1 LSPAKGEDGM
11 GNERPAVRV
20 LVADAIAEAGVARL
34 TAVPGFTVDVR
45 TGLSAS
51 DLAATLPDYD
61 ALIVRSATKVTAEL
75 LARPGRLRAIGRAGT
90 GVDNIDLEAATRAG
104 VVVMNTPGGNSTAAA
119 EQTIALLT
127 GLARNVP
134 QAHMDLKAGHW
145 NRKQYLGVEL
155 TGKTLGIVGLGR
167 IGREVARRA
176 RGLRMVVL
184 GYDPIVTADAAE
196 GMGVAYRSLDDL
208 VAESDFITLHLPLI
222 PATRHVIDARRI
234 AAMRP
239 GTRLINCAR
248 GGLIDDDALLAALES
263 GHIAGAALDVFE
275 HEPPA
280 ADGIVA
286 HPRVVVTPHLGA
298 STVEAQERVGVE
310 IAEKVRDYLVDGVIL
325 DAVNFPAIDRE
336 TYDVIAPILTL
347 ADRLGRFLAQAIS
360 GGIRSLEVATAGT
373 FSDLPLRPLAMAA
386 AKGLLTPSMQSGVSF
401 VNALT
406 ACEQRGIAVEER
418 RTRDHTPFTG
428 LVRLTIRTEHETATV
443 AGTLFN
449 PDLAKIVEI
458 DGVAIE
464 LRPEGHLLLI
474 RNRDVPGVVGKI
486 GTILGRANV
495 NIAGI
500 QLGRPEQDERAVSVI
515 QVDGP
520 VDADALREIESIDE
534 ILLARAIEV

>member
-1 LSPAKGEDGM
+1 MNAV
-11 GNERPAVRV
+11 NVRV
-20 LVADAIAEAGVARL
+20 LVADAIADAGVARL
-34 TAVPGFTVDVR
+34 RAVPGFSVDVH
-45 TGLSAS
+45 TGLPPTE
-51 DLAATLPDYD
+51 LAAALPDYD
-61 ALIVRSATKVTAEL
+61 ALIVRSATKVTPDL

-104 VVVMNTPGGNSTAAA
+104 IVVMNTPGGNSTAAA

-134 QAHMDLKAGHW
+134 QAHADLKAGQW
-145 NRKQYLGVEL
+145 NRKKYLGVEL
-155 TGKTLGIVGLGR
+155 AGKTLGVVGLGR

-184 GYDPIVTADAAE
+184 GHDPIVTADAA
-196 GMGVAYRSLDDL
+196 GDMGVEFRTLDDL
-208 VAESDFITLHLPLI
+208 VAESDFITLHLPLT

-263 GHIAGAALDVFE
+263 GHLAGAALDVFE

-280 ADGIVA
+280 PDGIVA

-325 DAVNFPAIDRE
+325 DAVNFPAIDRD
-336 TYDVIAPILTL
+336 TYDAIAPILTL
-347 ADRLGRFLAQAIS
+347 AERLGRFVAQAVS
-360 GGIRSLEVATAGT
+360 GGIRSLEVATTGT
-373 FSDLPLRPLAMAA
+373 FSDHPLRPLAMAA
-386 AKGLLTPSMQSGVSF
+386 AKGLLTPALHDGVSY
-401 VNALT
+401 VNALS
-406 ACEQRGIAVEER
+406 ACQSRGIAVEER
-418 RTRDHTPFTG
+418 RTRESSPFTG
-428 LVRLTIRTEHETATV
+428 LLRLTVRTEHESATV
-443 AGTLFN
+443 AGTMFTTE
-449 PDLAKIVEI
+449 LAKIVEI

-464 LRPEGHLLLI
+464 LRPQGHLLLI

-486 GTILGRANV
+486 GTILGRADV

-500 QLGRPEQDERAVSVI
+500 QLGRPERDERAVSVI

-520 VDADALREIESIDE
+520 VDAETAREIESIEE
-534 ILLARAIEV
+534 ILIARSIEV